1 MFTEWLNM
9 KNFEIWVLT
18 ANSRYLQTAALEQ
31 PQKPADKVRS
41 SWFHDEQMQASVT
54 TIQLDSM
61 TYPSVFAANGNN
73 RATKDKIIS
82 YQFRVSDDK
91 FPQFRHFC
99 GRFKLTEKHIDG
111 YFLTFVK
118 SISTNPSEFPRRL

>member
-9 KNFEIWVLT
+9 KNFEISVLT

-61 TYPSVFAANGNN
+61 TYPSIFAANGNN

-82 YQFRVSDDK
+82 YQFSRLVTINSHSSDTFAVGLNLPK
-91 FPQFRHFC
+91 NISIV
-99 GRFKLTEKHIDG
+99 T
-111 YFLTFVK
+111 FLH
-118 SISTNPSEFPRRL
+118 S

>member
-1 MFTEWLNM
+1 MNLLIFLRTA
-9 KNFEIWVLT
+9 ILT

-41 SWFHDEQMQASVT
+41 SWFHDEKIQDSVT

-61 TYPSVFAANGNN
+61 THPSVFAANGNN
-73 RATKDKIIS
+73 RATKEKIIS

-91 FPQFRHFC
+91 FPQFRNFC

-118 SISTNPSEFPRRL
+118 SISTNPSDFPR

>member
-1 MFTEWLNM
+1 M
-9 KNFEIWVLT
+9 KNFEISVLT

-99 GRFKLTEKHIDG
+99 GRFKLTEKHINC